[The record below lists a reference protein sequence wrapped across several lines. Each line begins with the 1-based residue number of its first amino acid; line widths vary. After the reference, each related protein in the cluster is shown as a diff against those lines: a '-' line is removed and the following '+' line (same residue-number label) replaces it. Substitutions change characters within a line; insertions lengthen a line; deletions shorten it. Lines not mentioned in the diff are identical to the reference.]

1 MNLPPASSS
10 QASSRFSR
18 ASAGETRGYGPTKAI
33 IGPITANVTEDYNA
47 DTRAKIFGKLRREAV
62 KLGADAVVMVTK
74 GISR

>member
-1 MNLPPASSS
+1 MTTKPLPTESSS
-10 QASSRFSR
+10 PAATFPH
-18 ASAGETRGYGPTKAI
+18 AP
-33 IGPITANVTEDYNA
+33 IGLVQPITVNVTEDYNA